1 MEQLFT
7 PHTGLMVWTAL
18 TFLLLVGVL
27 ARFAW
32 KPILEALR
40 AREESIKNNIQAA
53 ERSKAEAE
61 KLRRD
66 YEGQIARMDAKAR
79 DILAEAEA
87 AGRRTKDEI
96 LRAAQAENERL
107 LDAARKKLAEEERRL
122 LREVRAEVAE
132 MSLRAAEKILRQ
144 GLDKSAQDRLIKETL
159 GDLESSSGK

>member
-61 KLRRD
+61 KLRQD
-66 YEGQIARMDAKAR
+66 YEAQIARMDAKAR

-87 AGRRTKDEI
+87 AGRRAKDEI
-96 LRAAQAENERL
+96 LRAAQTENERL
-107 LDAARKKLAEEERRL
+107 LDAARKKMADEERRL
-122 LREVRAEVAE
+122 LREIRTEVAE

-144 GLDKSAQDRLIKETL
+144 GLDKSAQDRLLKEAL
-159 GDLESSSGK
+159 GDMEGSAGK